1 MKKMSLIYTL
11 YFEVKV
17 YLMNYISHFAVI
29 SYTHRHLPVGCSEKS
44 SIELYRI
51 TFIKTPVKETFL
63 NKEESPKLLV

>member
-1 MKKMSLIYTL
+1 
-11 YFEVKV
+11 
-17 YLMNYISHFAVI
+17 MNYISHFAVI

-51 TFIKTPVKETFL
+51 TCIKTPVKETFL